1 MGDEFVT
8 MREAQ
13 QILGVSKF
21 KMWQLVR
28 DGELTAY
35 QSPVDRRQKLIRRSD
50 LEALRRPAPIPAEP
64 AKKAAAWSSHAAAGK
79 HLRRRVR
86 MPESGTII
94 ARRRTWS
101 APLGRP
107 TAGGRRSTSG

>member
-1 MGDEFVT
+1 MDDEFVT

-35 QSPVDRRQKLIRRSD
+35 QSSVDRRQKLVRRAD
-50 LEALRRPAPIPAEP
+50 LEALRRPEPIPPES

-94 ARRRTWS
+94 ARRGPCAAASRSMPAS
-101 APLGRP
+101 AG
-107 TAGGRRSTSG
+107 